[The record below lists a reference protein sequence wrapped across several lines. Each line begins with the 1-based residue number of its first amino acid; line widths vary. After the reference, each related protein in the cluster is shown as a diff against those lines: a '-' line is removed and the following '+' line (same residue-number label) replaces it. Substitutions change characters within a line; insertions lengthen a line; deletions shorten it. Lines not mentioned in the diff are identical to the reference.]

1 MNYLIKY
8 KEKIKNYVLIILAA
22 IILAF
27 GVVGFLSPNKLL
39 TGGTAGL
46 ALLLYYITPLT
57 IGTLIVLVNVPL
69 IILGGK
75 VLGKLFVIRTIFT
88 IVAISIFIDFFDK
101 VLNINPFIQDTIL
114 AAIFGGI
121 FIGIGLSLVI
131 KADSSAGGS
140 TIIAK
145 IVAYKSEIKP
155 ATVILIIDAIII
167 LSSLF
172 IFEDRVNILWSVIS
186 IYITAKIVDK
196 ILTGRLDKK
205 VVHLVTDKTDEMKMK
220 IREELGPKGT
230 IIQGDGLFDKEHKKI
245 ILLVVDVNKLQK
257 LRQLV
262 KENDSEAFIVISEAS
277 EFLGRGY

>member
-8 KEKIKNYVLIILAA
+8 KEEIKNYVLIILAA
-22 IILAF
+22 IILAL

-57 IGTLIVLVNVPL
+57 IGTLIVLVNAPL

-88 IVAISIFIDFFDK
+88 IVAISVFIDFFDK

-140 TIIAK
+140 TIVAK
-145 IVAYKSEIKP
+145 IVASKSEIKP
-155 ATVILIIDAIII
+155 ATIILIIDAIII

-172 IFEDRVNILWSVIS
+172 IFENRVNILWSVIS

-245 ILLVVDVNKLQK
+245 ILLVVDVSKLQK